1 MDEFEQFWNMSK
13 LSDYGFKW
21 VKTDLG
27 HYKITHILTLNIDDN
42 TEEIASIV
50 KTDKEKIFL
59 IEAKCEELG
68 FKTEQEFDNPKM
80 ANRFVSNTKK
90 WIGEELIKIQDH

>member
-1 MDEFEQFWNMSK
+1 MGK

-21 VKTDLG
+21 IKTDLG
-27 HYKITHILTLNIDDN
+27 HYKIAHILTLEDGG

-59 IEAKCEELG
+59 IETKCEELG
-68 FKTEQEFDNPKM
+68 LKGEQEFDDPKI
-80 ANRFVSNTKK
+80 ANRFVSNIKK
-90 WIGEELIKIQDH
+90 LIEDMVVIRQSELIKIQDH

>member
-1 MDEFEQFWNMSK
+1 MSK

-21 VKTDLG
+21 VKTDIG
-27 HYKITHILTLNIDDN
+27 HYRTVHILTLEDDD

-50 KTDKEKIFL
+50 KIKKGKKFL
-59 IEAKCEELG
+59 IEVKCEEVG
-68 FKTEQEFDNPKM
+68 YKTEQEFSDSKF
-80 ANRFVSNTKK
+80 ANGFVLNTKK